1 MTLDIKIALTVNTT
15 CRGIKPLQ
23 FDWIRG
29 LLVERQEVSQN
40 KTFQD
45 REKRQEDARANVTLV
60 PCTFFRLERFGLW
73 ASNYIDLQL

>member
-45 REKRQEDARANVTLV
+45 REKRQETGGR
-60 PCTFFRLERFGLW
+60 
-73 ASNYIDLQL
+73 